1 MKITK
6 VEVLRV
12 KTNRPSWRP
21 IFCRIH
27 TDEGIY
33 GDGEAAMAYD
43 AGAPAAY
50 AMIKDLAP
58 TLIGMDPM
66 QIEWIWETF
75 FRTTFWGLNAGP
87 VMYSAMSAIDIALW
101 DIAGKYYGVP
111 IYKLLGGKCRD
122 KVRVYA
128 HVFAKNDEELVKNC
142 RLRREQGF
150 TAVGHLS
157 PFLDEPVTMPYEKTH
172 VTNMEES
179 IRRVHLMRE
188 AVGDDIDLCI
198 ELHRRSLPA
207 EAVVLIHEI
216 EDVHPL
222 FVEDPIPPGNN
233 DAMAYVVSKSNIP
246 IATGERLHT
255 LFEFQDLLDKHA
267 TDYVR
272 ISLTTVGG
280 FTGARKIA
288 ALAETKMCP
297 VVPHNPLSPVCT
309 AAEMQ
314 FCMSIDNLLICEY
327 PDPDGPLMGDR
338 GHAKSELVTNCFR
351 AENGY
356 VTVPDTPGLGL
367 ELVEDVDKRFPAVEF
382 PVMCRLNGDGSIRDQ

>member
-1 MKITK
+1 MIITEVKAIRANRYCYAKIT
-6 VEVLRV
+6 
-12 KTNRPSWRP
+12 
-21 IFCRIH
+21 
-27 TDEGIY
+27 TDTGIY
-33 GDGEAAMAYD
+33 GIGESGSFGALDASAA
-43 AGAPAAY
+43 
-50 AMIKDLAP
+50 
-58 TLIGMDPM
+58 
-66 QIEWIWETF
+66 QIENFGTF
-75 FRTTFWGLNAGP
+75 LVGKDPLNIEHLWQAMFRGSYFRGSA
-87 VMYSAMSAIDIALW
+87 VMGAISAIDIALW
-101 DIAGKYYGVP
+101 DIAGKYYKVP

-128 HVFAKNDEELVKNC
+128 HVFAKTDEELVANC
-142 RLRREQGF
+142 RKRAEQGF

-157 PFLDEPVTMPYEKTH
+157 PFLDEPITMPYEKTH
-172 VTNMEES
+172 VKNMEES

-198 ELHRRSLPA
+198 ELHRRSLPG
-207 EAVVLIHEI
+207 EAVVLINEI

-233 DAMAYVVSKSNIP
+233 EAMAYVVSKSNIP
-246 IATGERLHT
+246 VATGERLHT
-255 LFEFQDLLDKHA
+255 IFEFQDLLDKKA

-280 FTGARKIA
+280 ITGAKKIA

-297 VVPHNPLSPVCT
+297 VIPHNPLSPVCT

-327 PDPDGPLMGDR
+327 PDPDGVLMKDKE
-338 GHAKSELVTNCFR
+338 HKKSDLVTNYFK

-356 VTVPDTPGLGL
+356 VTVPDTPGLGVD
-367 ELVEDVDKRFPAVEF
+367 LVEDVEKKFPAVVM

>member
-1 MKITK
+1 MKISK
-6 VEVLRV
+6 VEAIRTDRYCYARV
-12 KTNRPSWRP
+12 T
-21 IFCRIH
+21 
-27 TDEGIY
+27 TDTGLV
-33 GDGEAAMAYD
+33 GSGESGSFGALEASAAQINNFASFLVGKD
-43 AGAPAAY
+43 PLNIEHLWQ
-50 AMIKDLAP
+50 AMFR
-58 TLIGMDPM
+58 GF
-66 QIEWIWETF
+66 F
-75 FRTTFWGLNAGP
+75 FRGSA
-87 VMYSAMSAIDIALW
+87 VMGAISAIDIALW